1 VRVNRRELLL
11 RAAAVPMAGGL
22 AACSSGGSATTPGKV
37 TAPTTGRMTLA
48 DLAARLQGPLLR
60 PGTSHYDT
68 ARVISNERYTAQP
81 QAIARVVSEAD
92 VVQCV
97 RFAAGGTLPFTA
109 RCGGHSYAGYSTNRG
124 LVCDVRRLSAITIA
138 ADGRSVTV
146 GAGVLAIDLVT
157 ALAARGLAVPTG
169 SCPTVGMSG
178 LALGGGVGFA
188 ARVFGATCD
197 NIRAVRIVTADGR
210 VVTADPAT
218 NPDLYWACRGG
229 GGGNFGVVT
238 ALTLATHPVSTAAY
252 GFCNFPWSQAG
263 AALAA
268 WQALA
273 PHGPDNLYLICALE
287 TGTSAPVAR
296 VFGQLLGGSEA
307 ALRSAIAPITAVAG
321 ASLSTGHGSYLDV
334 QRIWAGCATESAA
347 ACRTIQPA
355 SFAARSAYVADPL
368 PARAAQAIVTAVE
381 ARQTQG
387 AGSGAVLLD
396 PYGGALNRVAPD
408 ATAFVHRDQLFSA
421 QMLAYWGSA
430 DGGSAAGAWL
440 NSLHASLGPFTSGQA
455 YQNYIDPGLAGWQE
469 AYYATNLAR
478 LRAIKRTWDPDQVFR
493 FRQGIRAAA

>member
-1 VRVNRRELLL
+1 
-11 RAAAVPMAGGL
+11 M
-22 AACSSGGSATTPGKV
+22 
-37 TAPTTGRMTLA
+37 
-48 DLAARLQGPLLR
+48 
-60 PGTSHYDT
+60 
-68 ARVISNERYTAQP
+68 
-81 QAIARVVSEAD
+81 
-92 VVQCV
+92 
-97 RFAAGGTLPFTA
+97 
-109 RCGGHSYAGYSTNRG
+109 
-124 LVCDVRRLSAITIA
+124 
-138 ADGRSVTV
+138 
-146 GAGVLAIDLVT
+146 
-157 ALAARGLAVPTG
+157 PTG
-169 SCPTVGMSG
+169 SCPTVGISG

-197 NIRAVRIVTADGR
+197 NILGVRIVTADGR

-218 NPDLYWACRGG
+218 NPDLHWACRGG

-238 ALTLATHPVSTAAY
+238 ALTLATHPVATAAY
-252 GFCNFPWSQAG
+252 GFCDFPWSQAG

-287 TGTSAPVAR
+287 TGDERPGAR

-307 ALRSAIAPITAVAG
+307 ALRSAMAPITAVAG
-321 ASLSTGHGSYLDV
+321 ASLSTGRGSYLDV
-334 QRIWAGCATESAA
+334 QRIWAGCATETAA
-347 ACRTIQPA
+347 ACRHDPA
-355 SFAARSAYVADPL
+355 GELRRAVGLRRRRPARR
-368 PARAAQAIVTAVE
+368 RAAQAIVTAVE
-381 ARQTQG
+381 RRQAQG

-421 QMLAYWGSA
+421 QMLAYWGVGRRRRGRRRVA
-430 DGGSAAGAWL
+430 RLAASRRAC
-440 NSLHASLGPFTSGQA
+440 APFTSGQA

-493 FRQGIRAAA
+493 FRQSIRPAA

>member
-1 VRVNRRELLL
+1 
-11 RAAAVPMAGGL
+11 
-22 AACSSGGSATTPGKV
+22 
-37 TAPTTGRMTLA
+37 MTLA

-81 QAIARVVSEAD
+81 QAIARVLSEAD

-124 LVCDVRRLSAITIA
+124 LVCDVRRLNAITIA

-146 GAGVLAIDLVT
+146 GAGVPAIDLVT

-169 SCPTVGMSG
+169 SCPTVGISG
-178 LALGGGVGFA
+178 LGLGGGVGFA

-197 NIRAVRIVTADGR
+197 NILAVRIVTAAGR

-252 GFCNFPWSQAG
+252 GFCDFPWSQAG

-287 TGTSAPVAR
+287 TGTSAPVVR

-321 ASLSTGHGSYLDV
+321 ASLRTGHGSYLDV
-334 QRIWAGCATESAA
+334 QRIWAGCATETAA
-347 ACRTIQPA
+347 QCRTIQPA

-368 PARAAQAIVTAVE
+368 PARAARAIVTAVE
-381 ARQTQG
+381 ARQAQG

-430 DGGSAAGAWL
+430 GGGSTASAWL

-493 FRQGIRAAA
+493 FRQGIRPAA